1 MPIPKTQRDIL
12 ADVQQYE
19 DVQRYCGM
27 LPSKFASFWNPEAR
41 DALMAAGLIEKGKV
55 WQPCGSKLKGYRL
68 TPAGRELLTR
78 LHNGLDADLDGDLTV
93 HDIPGLEGNQFSLE
107 DLSLLRDVAH
117 FAHISRNNG
126 IAPKQDLLNVYDKRD
141 VKRLYELGLILYVK
155 LKGIEGKKRKG
166 YVLSNIGRRVLD
178 QFGME

>member
-1 MPIPKTQRDIL
+1 MPIPKTQHDIL

-19 DVQRYCGM
+19 YVQRYCGM
-27 LPSKFASFWNPEAR
+27 LPSKFASFWDPEAR
-41 DALMAAGLIEKGKV
+41 DALITAGLIEKGKV

-68 TPAGRELLTR
+68 TSAGRELMAR
-78 LHNGLDADLDGDLTV
+78 LRNGPDGDPDGDLIV
-93 HDIPGLEGNQFSLE
+93 QDIPGLEGNQFSLE

-126 IAPKQDLLNVYDKRD
+126 IAPKDELLDAYDKRD
-141 VKRLYELGLILYVK
+141 VKRLYELGLLLYVK

-166 YVLSNIGRRVLD
+166 YVLSSVGRRVLD
-178 QFGME
+178 RFGAE